1 MVRRGLRPDDR
12 GQSQGRLAVHE
23 ARDLAD
29 AVPGRRR
36 IVNTGSIA
44 GLIGLPTSSAYVA
57 AKHGVLGLTKTAAME
72 YAEDNIRV
80 NAVCPGYIE
89 TKMTEDTMRRR
100 GARCMAMVPF
110 RRMGK
115 PEEIAEMVLFL
126 CSDRAPISAAPVT
139 TSTADTWRLT
149 RRGAAVLRGRRSRVA
164 VNGGNAD
171 GRQPTLDQPPA
182 GSTWGDFGADDERG
196 RLNLLTPEK
205 VLQGI
210 AEVKVGKT
218 FCLSL
223 PLDYPG
229 GAILSPRR
237 HPPVLKPTMR
247 GDRPNMNYPLR
258 CDDPTATDI
267 VCDDQVIL
275 TLQYSTQWDSL
286 AHVGQMFDADGD
298 GSAEDVFYNG
308 YRAGRDI
315 IGPAYYDAQGN
326 MTPCDEP
333 QGARHL
339 GVQNMAESCMQGRGV
354 MIDLEAHFG
363 RTGHIVSYD
372 ELMEVMRKDNVVVE
386 PGDFV
391 LFRTGFA
398 EMLLEMNK
406 QPDRE
411 KLMAGTCRRSTAAIQ
426 SCSNGSPTAAPSR

>member
-1 MVRRGLRPDDR
+1 M
-12 GQSQGRLAVHE
+12 
-23 ARDLAD
+23 AD
-29 AVPGRRR
+29 NQRWTNR
-36 IVNTGSIA
+36 
-44 GLIGLPTSSAYVA
+44 
-57 AKHGVLGLTKTAAME
+57 
-72 YAEDNIRV
+72 
-80 NAVCPGYIE
+80 
-89 TKMTEDTMRRR
+89 
-100 GARCMAMVPF
+100 
-110 RRMGK
+110 
-115 PEEIAEMVLFL
+115 
-126 CSDRAPISAAPVT
+126 
-139 TSTADTWRLT
+139 
-149 RRGAAVLRGRRSRVA
+149 
-164 VNGGNAD
+164 
-171 GRQPTLDQPPA
+171 PA

-196 RLNLLTPEK
+196 RLNLLTAEK

-237 HPPVLKPTMR
+237 FPPVLKPTMR
-247 GDRPNMNYPLR
+247 GDKPNMNYPLR

-267 VCDDQVIL
+267 VCDDQVVL

-298 GSAEDVFYNG
+298 GKPEDVFYNG

-339 GVQNMAESCMQGRGV
+339 GVQNMAEACMQGRGV

-363 RTGHIVSYD
+363 RTGHHVSYD
-372 ELMEVMRKDNVVVE
+372 ELMDVMRKDYVTVE

-411 KLMAGTCRRSTAAIQ
+411 KLMAGTVGLDGRDPRLQQWVTDCGAVALISDNFAVEAMPARPCMEDVCATLPLHAHCLFKLGCYLGEMFYLTDLADWLRANGRNRFLFTGPPLRLPGAV
-426 SCSNGSPTAAPSR
+426 GSPATPVATV